1 MHLTA
6 KPPDN
11 EKTGGFALAP
21 QRICQFASGLSNRRE
36 EEARFDRKNHYTRAS
51 SHLDHRQSSLFHY
64 RGIMTAPSCRDRLEQ
79 ALSRIADPKGEGARA
94 CLTVYG
100 DTARAAADASD
111 ARAARGG
118 SLGPLDGVIVSIKD
132 LFDVAGEPTRA
143 GSKILAEEAAPAVS
157 DAVIVER
164 LRQAG
169 AVIIAKTNMTEF
181 AFSAIGVNPH
191 FGTPGN
197 PRDRRRIPGGSS
209 AGAPVAVADG
219 MCDIAVGTD
228 TGGSVRIPAA
238 LCGLVGLKPSRQRVP
253 TEGVFPLSKTLD
265 SVGPIAH
272 SVADCAKVD
281 AIMAGEEFAS
291 LEPSALAGVRFGLPE
306 GLLLER
312 LDDIVAPAFEAA
324 VARLDASDV
333 RISHEELSLLD
344 DWVAVNERGGIIPA
358 EAYAVHLDRL
368 RRRAVDIDPNLRI
381 GVERGCAV
389 SEADLTEILRERRHH
404 VAAMD
409 ARLAGLDALVMPTTA
424 IVAPTIAEVADPK
437 VFAARNAALLRN
449 TSIVNF
455 FDLCAI
461 SLPLSASL
469 PVGLMLVA
477 RNGQDHRL
485 LRIADAVM
493 RLFAA

>member
-1 MHLTA
+1 
-6 KPPDN
+6 
-11 EKTGGFALAP
+11 
-21 QRICQFASGLSNRRE
+21 
-36 EEARFDRKNHYTRAS
+36 
-51 SHLDHRQSSLFHY
+51 
-64 RGIMTAPSCRDRLEQ
+64 MTAHSCRDRLEQ
-79 ALSRIADPKGEGARA
+79 ALARIADPKGQGARA

-100 DTARAAADASD
+100 DIARAAADASD
-111 ARAARGG
+111 ARAARGR

-143 GSKILAEEAAPAVS
+143 GSKILAEEAAPAAA
-157 DAVIVER
+157 DAVVVQR

-181 AFSAIGVNPH
+181 AFSGIGANPH

-197 PRDRRRIPGGSS
+197 PRDRRRVPGGSS

-219 MCDIAVGTD
+219 MCDIAIGTD

-238 LCGLVGLKPSRQRVP
+238 LCGLVGFKPSRQRVP
-253 TEGVFPLSKTLD
+253 TEGAFPLSKTLD
-265 SVGPIAH
+265 SVGPIAR
-272 SVADCAKVD
+272 SVVDCAKAD
-281 AIMAGEEFAS
+281 AIMTGEEFVP
-291 LEPSALAGVRFGLPE
+291 LEPIALAGIRFGLSE

-312 LDDIVAPAFEAA
+312 LDDIVAPAFKAA
-324 VARLDASDV
+324 VARLDAGGV
-333 RISHEELSLLD
+333 GISREDLPLLD
-344 DWVAVNERGGIIPA
+344 DWVAVNERGGVIPP
-358 EAYAVHLDRL
+358 EACEVHRDRL
-368 RRRAVDIDPNLRI
+368 RRRGTDIDPNVRFRI
-381 GVERGCAV
+381 ERGCAV
-389 SEADLTEILRERRHH
+389 SEADLAETLRERRRL

-409 ARLAGLDALVMPTTA
+409 ARLAGLDVLVMPTTA
-424 IVAPTIAEVADPK
+424 IVAPTIAEVDDPK
-437 VFAARNAALLRN
+437 VFAVRNAAVLRN
-449 TSIVNF
+449 TSMVNF

-477 RNGQDHRL
+477 RNGQDPRL